1 MLPHDRSWVLP
12 VTAVF
17 AILILLIV
25 VAPAIAIMDGVVSV
39 GVLLAAA
46 ATAVALIALTQ
57 PAGEFRRLGELW
69 KPIAPIALLPCIWML
84 VQIVP
89 VPDWLAHPAWMSAS
103 FALDRPITGTI
114 SLDIGSTLLALG
126 RYSLV
131 LAIAIVAT
139 AVALDRQ
146 RAQAILLLL
155 TAAAVSISAGLVGL
169 DLAALHFATIDL
181 SAQRAQML
189 TIAVIGLVLSCAN
202 AIRAYATYRQR
213 RASGGA
219 GDSSTTIHAAASI
232 VGMVVCLAAIG
243 ANTVL
248 LLAAASG
255 SIVLIGIAAIHRS
268 RIGPW
273 GLSGIAAAATV
284 GVIAVLAVSPMDRA
298 ADLTLALS
306 SQHRASVATAER
318 ILSDAKWVGT
328 GAGTFDA
335 LLPIYR
341 DVDDAELDAA
351 PTAAASIAIEMGR
364 PFLWTLVILALI
376 GAASL
381 FRRALM
387 RGREY
392 AYAGTGAASIFAVLV
407 SSFANTGILGVAASA
422 LASMVFG
429 LALAQSRS
437 WSV

>member
-1 MLPHDRSWVLP
+1 MLPRDRSWVLP
-12 VTAVF
+12 VAAVF

-25 VAPAIAIMDGVVSV
+25 ATPAIALTGGVISA
-39 GVLLAAA
+39 GVLLVAA
-46 ATAVALIALTQ
+46 ATAIVLIMLTQ
-57 PAGEFRRLGELW
+57 PAAELRRLGALW

-84 VQIVP
+84 VQIMP
-89 VPDWLAHPAWMSAS
+89 VPDWLAHPAWVSAS
-103 FALDRPITGTI
+103 FALEKPINGTI

-146 RAQAILLLL
+146 RAQATLLLL
-155 TAAAVSISAGLVGL
+155 TAAAVSISVGLVGL
-169 DLAALHFATIDL
+169 DLATLRFLAIDI

-213 RASGGA
+213 RASGGTA
-219 GDSSTTIHAAASI
+219 DSLTTIHAAMSI
-232 VGMVVCLAAIG
+232 IGMAVCLAAIG
-243 ANTVL
+243 DDRAL

-255 SIVLIGIAAIHRS
+255 SIVLIGIAVIHRL
-268 RIGPW
+268 RLGPW
-273 GLSGIAAAATV
+273 GLSGIAAAAAV
-284 GVIAVLAVSPMDRA
+284 GAIALLAATPINPATDP
-298 ADLTLALS
+298 TLALS
-306 SQHRASVATAER
+306 SQPRPSVAAADR
-318 ILSDAKWVGT
+318 MLSDAKWVGT
-328 GAGTFDA
+328 GAGTFEA

-364 PFLWTLVILALI
+364 PFMWTLAILVLI
-376 GAASL
+376 GAAGL
-381 FRRALM
+381 FRRALT

-392 AYAGTGAASIFAVLV
+392 TYAGTGAALIVAMLV
-407 SSFANTGILGVAASA
+407 ASFANAGILG
-422 LASMVFG
+422 LAPSILAGMVLG
-429 LALAQSRS
+429 LALGQSRS